1 MTTWFSLVMNLAP
14 LVLMAVP
21 GMPPVLIPT
30 LVHAI
35 QEAQQIP
42 GASGAAKKAHVLAV
56 ATDAV
61 TAVNGAKGTQV
72 IDPGVVPGVVSHGID
87 TTIGVIN
94 LVQRAHATP
103 APTPASTPAM

>member
-1 MTTWFSLVMNLAP
+1 MNQWFSLVMNLAP
-14 LVLMAVP
+14 LVLAAVP

-30 LVHAI
+30 IVHAI
-35 QEAQQIP
+35 QEAQQIQ

-61 TAVNGAKGTQV
+61 TAVNGAKGTTV
-72 IDPGVVPGVVSHGID
+72 INPAVVQGAVSSGID

-94 LVQRAHATP
+94 LVQQARATP
-103 APTPASTPAM
+103 KP